1 MALGRHLRWSRPVRV
16 GRVPRRP
23 RQPTRP
29 VTGPVTLADAE
40 RLGVTRYELSTA
52 RWTRLGR
59 GVRLPAHLPA
69 SDPDNRIAA
78 VLAGLPSWAVLGGWA
93 ALRWQGVPALDGRT
107 GPGGRDLLPI
117 MVHAGP
123 RRHLRDRASVLVDR
137 STIPAADVVKVRG
150 VWVTRPVRA
159 VFDEACRRGAEEGV
173 VVGDAAWRAGKLTG
187 PEVEAYVASQS
198 RTRGLPAARVAAPLL
213 SPHAKSAPESRLRY
227 VWVVEA
233 GLPVPLV
240 NPFLVDDDGEVVGEP
255 DLLDVEAAT
264 VGEYDGSQHRELR
277 QHTSDNVRE
286 EGFEGLN
293 LTVVRATALDLWPHR
308 AQLLGRLRDG
318 WQRGDRRD
326 RSRDRFGVRRRT

>member
-1 MALGRHLRWSRPVRV
+1 MAPGQRLRRPRPARV

-23 RQPTRP
+23 SQPGRP

-40 RLGVTRYELSTA
+40 RLAVTRYELSTA

-59 GVRLPAHLPA
+59 GVRLPAHLSA
-69 SDPDNRIAA
+69 ADPDHRITA
-78 VLAGLPSWAVLGGWA
+78 VLAELASWAVLGGWA
-93 ALRWQGVPALDGRT
+93 ALRWQGVGALDGRT
-107 GPGGRDLLPI
+107 GPGGHDLVPVL
-117 MVHAGP
+117 VHAGP
-123 RRHLRDRASVLVDR
+123 RRHLRARASIVVDR
-137 STIPAADVVKVRG
+137 STIPDDDVVKVRG

-173 VVGDAAWRAGKLTG
+173 VAGDAAWRAGRLTG
-187 PEVEAYVASQS
+187 PDVEAYVASQS
-198 RTRGLPAARVAAPLL
+198 RARGLPAARVAAPLL

-240 NPFLVDDDGEVVGEP
+240 NPLLVTADGEVAGEP

-264 VGEYDGSQHRELR
+264 VGEYDGSQHRDLR

-308 AQLLGRLRDG
+308 AQLVGRLRAG
-318 WQRGDRRD
+318 WQRGDSRD
-326 RSRDRFGVRRRT
+326 RSRDRFGVRRRS